1 MFKTARNDDYKE
13 IENSKKDKFNEMKF
27 KEIK

>member
-13 IENSKKDKFNEMKF
+13 IENSKKDKFNDIKF
-27 KEIK
+27 KEIR